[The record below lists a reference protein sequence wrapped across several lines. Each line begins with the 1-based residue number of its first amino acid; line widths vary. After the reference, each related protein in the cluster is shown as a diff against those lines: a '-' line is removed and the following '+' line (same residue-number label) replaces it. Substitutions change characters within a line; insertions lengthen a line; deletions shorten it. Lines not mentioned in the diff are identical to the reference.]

1 MDFKMLR
8 TIHHVERKSRFLRSI
23 LPCYPY
29 CEEVHFGLIDYAA
42 IGFTLACFIGI
53 VHFLAG

>member
-1 MDFKMLR
+1 MSVEMIR
-8 TIHHVERKSRFLRSI
+8 TIHHVERKSRFLRAI

-29 CEEVHFGLIDYAA
+29 CKEVRFGLVDYAA

-53 VHFLAG
+53 VHILAG